1 VAILQFDA
9 TTVQPNAPLEPVP
22 SGDYLCM
29 IVDSEMKPTSRGDGA
44 YLQLTM
50 EILEGPY
57 QGRKLFDRL
66 NLQNPNAQAVEIA
79 YRTLSAIC
87 HAVGRLQVNDSAELH
102 DKPLIA
108 KVALKPPKG
117 EYGESNEVK
126 GYKAVNGA
134 VGMTGVATR
143 SPTYPQPGVAPAAP
157 AAASRPWA
165 R

>member
-1 VAILQFDA
+1 MATLQFDA

-29 IVDSEMKPTSRGDGA
+29 IVDSEMKPTSRGDGT

-87 HAVGRLQVNDSAELH
+87 HAVGVMQVNDSAQLH

-126 GYKAVNGA
+126 GYKAVSGQGL
-134 VGMTGVATR
+134 V
-143 SPTYPQPGVAPAAP
+143 SPQRDARQPVPAQAAAP